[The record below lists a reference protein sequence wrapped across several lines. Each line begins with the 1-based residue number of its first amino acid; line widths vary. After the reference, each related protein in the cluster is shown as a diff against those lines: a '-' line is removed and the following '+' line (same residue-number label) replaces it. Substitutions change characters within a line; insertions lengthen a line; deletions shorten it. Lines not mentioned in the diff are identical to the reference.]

1 MKILIVT
8 QYFWPENFRIND
20 LAQALVERGHSV
32 VVLTGIPNYPTGR
45 FFNGYGWG
53 SPRREIWKGI
63 EIIRCPI
70 IARGKGGGLRLAI
83 NYASFALSASL
94 LGPWL
99 CRGRFDVVFAYEPSP
114 ITVALPALLLG
125 RLRNM
130 PVLLWVLDLWPESVA
145 AAGSVKSPFIL
156 RLIDHM
162 VRFIYRHLDL
172 VLVQSRA
179 FVDRIHSQ
187 GTPLRKIRYF
197 PNWAEEIFTRAADAP
212 APVAMPQGFCIVFAG
227 NIGAAQDFEAVL
239 QAADRMREEKGIH
252 WVIVGDGRMAAWLNA
267 EIAARKLTG
276 TVHVKGSHPLES
288 MPALFAAAD
297 AMLVTLKEDPIF
309 ALTIPGKIQSYLACG
324 RPVIGMLDGE
334 GAKVLL
340 ESGAALVGPAGDSR
354 ALADNV
360 LVLYRQSHE
369 KRQLMG
375 QSGRE
380 YYLRHFE
387 RNHLLSQL
395 EQWFAEVGDPG
406 PPHNP
411 A

>member
-1 MKILIVT
+1 MRILIVS

-20 LAQALVERGHSV
+20 LAIALKARGHDV
-32 VVLTGIPNYPTGR
+32 VVLTGVPNYPSGR
-45 FFNGYGWG
+45 YFNGYGWF
-53 SPRREIWKGI
+53 SPTRENWEGI
-63 EIIRCPI
+63 SIIRCPLI
-70 IARGKGGGLRLAI
+70 PRGKGGGLRLAI
-83 NYASFALSASL
+83 NYASYALSASL

-125 RLRNM
+125 RLRNI

-145 AAGSVKSPFIL
+145 AAGSVESPLIL
-156 RLIDHM
+156 RMIDRM

-172 VLVQSRA
+172 ILVPSRA
-179 FVDRIHSQ
+179 FIDRILSQ
-187 GTPLRKIRYF
+187 GAPLRKMRYF
-197 PNWAEEIFTRAADAP
+197 PNWAEEIFTRTP
-212 APVAMPQGFCIVFAG
+212 EVPIPLEMPKGFCVVFAG

-239 QAADRMREEKGIH
+239 QAAERVRGENGIH
-252 WVIVGDGRMAAWLNA
+252 WVIVGDGRMAAWLSA
-267 EIAARKLTG
+267 EIHARKLTA
-276 TVHVKGSHPLES
+276 TVHLKGAHPLES

-297 AMLVTLKEDPIF
+297 AMLVTLKADPIF

-324 RPVIGMLDGE
+324 RPAIGMLDGE

-340 ESGAALVGPAGDSR
+340 ESGAALVGPAGDAK

-360 LVLYRQSHE
+360 LALYRQSHE

-387 RNHLLSQL
+387 RNHLMSEL
-395 EQWFAEVGDPG
+395 EQWFSEVRDPG
-406 PPHNP
+406 PLHKT